1 MNNAASN
8 PMNVPMQHPAAM
20 IEVERINTY
29 YRDSHVLFD
38 VSMVVREREVVALLG
53 RNGAGKSTT
62 LKTLAGVLH
71 PRSGMIRFDGEPIE
85 LLPSHTIAGRGLQ
98 LVPEERRI
106 FGGLTVAEN
115 LDLAALSAKKPL
127 PLDDIFAIFPRLRE
141 RRGSYG
147 RNLSGGEQQM
157 LAIARALI
165 RRPRVILLDEPF
177 EGLAVII
184 VQNLLEVCRELV
196 AAGQT
201 IVIVEQNVRAALS
214 LASRAYV
221 LNNGHVV
228 FEGSADELQAAPEVM
243 NRYLGVQARRP
254 Q

>member
-1 MNNAASN
+1 MSDAASDTSN
-8 PMNVPMQHPAAM
+8 APAQRAASM
-20 IEVERINTY
+20 IEVDGINTY
-29 YRDSHVLFD
+29 YGDSHVLFD
-38 VSMVVREREVVALLG
+38 VSMAVREREVVALLG
-53 RNGAGKSTT
+53 RNGAGKTTT

-71 PRSGMIRFDGEPIE
+71 PRSGTIRFDGQPIE
-85 LLPSHTIAGRGLQ
+85 TLPSHAIAGRGLQ

-106 FGGLTVAEN
+106 FGGLTVEEN
-115 LDLAALSAKKPL
+115 LDLAALSAKNPL

-141 RRGSYG
+141 RRGSHG

-214 LASRAYV
+214 LANRAYV
-221 LNNGHVV
+221 LNNGHLV
-228 FEGSADELQAAPEVM
+228 FEGTADQLRNAPEMM
-243 NRYLGVQARRP
+243 NRYLGV
-254 Q
+254 

>member
-1 MNNAASN
+1 MS
-8 PMNVPMQHPAAM
+8 M

-29 YRDSHVLFD
+29 YGDSHVLFD
-38 VSMVVREREVVALLG
+38 LSIEVREGEVVTLLG

-71 PRSGMIRFDGEPIE
+71 PRTGAIRFDGAAIE
-85 LLPSHTIAGRGLQ
+85 TLPSHIIARRGLQ

-115 LDLAALSAKKPL
+115 LDLAAFSAPAPL
-127 PLDDIFAIFPRLRE
+127 PLDRIFDIFPRLRE

-147 RNLSGGEQQM
+147 RSLSGGEQQM

-165 RRPRVILLDEPF
+165 RRPRLILLDEPF
-177 EGLAVII
+177 EGLAVTI
-184 VQNLLEVCRELV
+184 VQNLLEVCRDLV
-196 AAGQT
+196 TRGQT

-214 LASRAYV
+214 LAGRAYV
-221 LNNGHVV
+221 LDKGHIV
-228 FEGSADELQAAPEVM
+228 FSGTSEELSAAPDVT
-243 NRYLGVQARRP
+243 NRYLGV
-254 Q
+254 

>member
-1 MNNAASN
+1 MS
-8 PMNVPMQHPAAM
+8 M
-20 IEVERINTY
+20 IEVERVNTY
-29 YRDSHVLFD
+29 YGDSHVLFD
-38 VSMVVREREVVALLG
+38 LSMEVREREVVALLG

-71 PRSGMIRFDGEPIE
+71 PRSGSIRFEGEPIE
-85 LLPSHTIAGRGLQ
+85 RLQSHKIARRGLQ

-106 FGGLTVAEN
+106 FGGLTVEEN
-115 LDLAALSAKKPL
+115 LDLAAISAPQPL
-127 PLDDIFAIFPRLRE
+127 PLADIYGIFPRLRE

-147 RNLSGGEQQM
+147 RSLSGGEQQM

-165 RRPRVILLDEPF
+165 RRPRLILLDEPF
-177 EGLAVII
+177 EGLAVTI

-196 AAGQT
+196 AHGQT

-221 LNNGHVV
+221 LNNGHIV
-228 FEGSADELQAAPEVM
+228 FEGTSEALQAAPDVT
-243 NRYLGVQARRP
+243 NRYLGV
-254 Q
+254 

>member
-1 MNNAASN
+1 MNANT
-8 PMNVPMQHPAAM
+8 VPGM

-29 YRDSHVLFD
+29 YGDSHVLFD
-38 VSMVVREREVVALLG
+38 LSMTVREREVVALLG

-71 PRSGMIRFDGEPIE
+71 PRSGTIRFEGTPIE
-85 LLPSHTIAGRGLQ
+85 TLASHKIAGLGLQ

-106 FGGLTVAEN
+106 FGTLTVEEN
-115 LDLAALSAKKPL
+115 LDLAALSAPQTL

-147 RNLSGGEQQM
+147 RSLSGGEQQM

-165 RRPRVILLDEPF
+165 RRPRLILLDEPF
-177 EGLAVII
+177 EGLAVNI
-184 VQNLLEVCRELV
+184 VQNLLEVCRALV
-196 AAGQT
+196 AQGQT

-214 LASRAYV
+214 LAGRTYV
-221 LNNGHVV
+221 LNNGHIV
-228 FEGSADELQAAPEVM
+228 FEGTSEELRAAPDIM
-243 NRYLGVQARRP
+243 NRYLGV
-254 Q
+254 

>member
-1 MNNAASN
+1 VSN
-8 PMNVPMQHPAAM
+8 IGSDAMDSPANGAPAM
-20 IEVERINTY
+20 IEVERINSY
-29 YRDSHVLFD
+29 YGDSHVLFD
-38 VSMVVREREVVALLG
+38 VSLKVCEREVVALLG

-71 PRSGMIRFDGEPIE
+71 PRSGSIHLDGEPIE
-85 LLPSHTIAGRGLQ
+85 HLPSHAIAGRGLQ

-106 FGGLTVAEN
+106 FGGLTVEEN
-115 LDLAALSAKKPL
+115 LHLAALSAKEPL

-147 RNLSGGEQQM
+147 RTLSGGEQQM

-165 RRPRVILLDEPF
+165 RRPRLILLDEPF
-177 EGLAVII
+177 EGLAVIV
-184 VQNLLEVCRELV
+184 VQNLLKVCREIA

-221 LNNGHVV
+221 LNNAHMV
-228 FEGSADELQAAPEVM
+228 FEGTADELQAAPQVM
-243 NRYLGVQARRP
+243 NRYLGV
-254 Q
+254 

>member
-1 MNNAASN
+1 MSDRTDSAGNGAKS
-8 PMNVPMQHPAAM
+8 M
-20 IEVERINTY
+20 IEVELINSY
-29 YRDSHVLFD
+29 YGDSHVLFD
-38 VSMVVREREVVALLG
+38 VSMQVREGEVVALLG

-71 PRSGMIRFDGEPIE
+71 PRSGTIRLEGTAIE
-85 LLPSHTIAGRGLQ
+85 QLPSHTIAGLGLQ

-106 FGGLTVAEN
+106 FGGLTVEEN
-115 LDLAALSAKKPL
+115 LDLAALSAQKPL
-127 PLDDIFAIFPRLRE
+127 ALADIFTIFPRLRE
-141 RRGSYG
+141 RRGSFG
-147 RNLSGGEQQM
+147 RTLSGGEQQM

-165 RRPRVILLDEPF
+165 RRPRLILLDEPF

-184 VQNLLEVCRELV
+184 VQNLLEVCREL
-196 AAGQT
+196 AAQGQT

-228 FEGSADELQAAPEVM
+228 FRGTSDELQSSQDVM
-243 NRYLGVQARRP
+243 NRYLGA
-254 Q
+254 

>member
-1 MNNAASN
+1 VSN
-8 PMNVPMQHPAAM
+8 VVNDANSGPANGGAVM

-29 YRDSHVLFD
+29 YGDSHVLFD
-38 VSMVVREREVVALLG
+38 VSMRVREREVVALLG

-71 PRSGMIRFDGEPIE
+71 PRSGRVRFEGEPIE

-106 FGGLTVAEN
+106 FGGLTVEEN
-115 LDLAALSAKKPL
+115 LDLAALSAKNPL
-127 PLDDIFAIFPRLRE
+127 RLADIFAIFPRLRE

-147 RNLSGGEQQM
+147 RTLSGGEQQM

-165 RRPRVILLDEPF
+165 RRPRLILLDEPF

-221 LNNGHVV
+221 LNNGHMV
-228 FEGSADELQAAPEVM
+228 FEGTADELQASPAVM
-243 NRYLGVQARRP
+243 NRYLGV
-254 Q
+254 

>member
-1 MNNAASN
+1 MSNAKAGSGSAKG
-8 PMNVPMQHPAAM
+8 AAAV
-20 IEVERINTY
+20 IEVDRINAY
-29 YRDSHVLFD
+29 YGDSHVLFD
-38 VSMVVREREVVALLG
+38 VSLQVREGEVVALLG

-71 PRSGMIRFDGEPIE
+71 PRSGQIRFDGKPIE
-85 LLPSHTIAGRGLQ
+85 LLASHVIAGRGLQ

-106 FGGLTVAEN
+106 FGGLTVEEN
-115 LDLAALSAKKPL
+115 LDLASLSVRDPL
-127 PLDDIFAIFPRLRE
+127 PLGDIFAIFPRLRE

-177 EGLAVII
+177 EGLAVVI
-184 VQNLLEVCRELV
+184 VQNLLDVCRSLA

-221 LNNGHVV
+221 LNNGHMV
-228 FEGSADELQAAPEVM
+228 FGGTVDELQAAPEVM
-243 NRYLGVQARRP
+243 NRYLGV
-254 Q
+254 